1 MRREEWARLRRRE
14 MLAAY
19 YQVLKDE
26 GLQGASI
33 AKIAKRIDA
42 PPSLLIHYF
51 GTKEQMTIELVDY
64 LLDEYRHG
72 YGDKLAAIPEPLE
85 RLVAILDTFF
95 DPEYHQL
102 LDDSVFYACFYVSLR
117 HPAVRKSY
125 AALYE
130 TSLELV
136 ETTIADAWPPGSSPA
151 TTPTSSP
158 SPSRLWRRA
167 TPSSSAAART
177 RPPRPRSAAR
187 SRSARCSCSAS
198 RRPPDPA
205 SCPRARPVRPSQAG
219 TSDQSS
225 LAMST
230 LAHALWE
237 PLRRRL
243 LPRTGRRGA
252 LQRLLFVGRSG

>member
-1 MRREEWARLRRRE
+1 VRRDEWARLRRRE

-72 YGDKLAAIPEPLE
+72 YGDKLAAIADPRE
-85 RLVAILDTFF
+85 RLVAVLDTFF
-95 DPEYHQL
+95 DAEYHQL

-125 AALYE
+125 ATLYE
-130 TSLELV
+130 ASLELV
-136 ETTIADAWPPGSSPA
+136 ESTIADCMAVGIVAGDDAHELAVTIKALEEGYAFLIGGGADEAAKAEIGAALKKRAAQLLGLPA
-151 TTPTSSP
+151 E
-158 SPSRLWRRA
+158 
-167 TPSSSAAART
+167 
-177 RPPRPRSAAR
+177 
-187 SRSARCSCSAS
+187 
-198 RRPPDPA
+198 
-205 SCPRARPVRPSQAG
+205 V
-219 TSDQSS
+219 
-225 LAMST
+225 
-230 LAHALWE
+230 
-237 PLRRRL
+237 
-243 LPRTGRRGA
+243 
-252 LQRLLFVGRSG
+252 

>member
-1 MRREEWARLRRRE
+1 

-64 LLDEYRHG
+64 LLEEYRHG
-72 YGDKLAAIPEPLE
+72 YGDRLAAIADPLE
-85 RLVAILDTFF
+85 RLIAILDTFF

-102 LDDSVFYACFYVSLR
+102 LDDSVFYACFYLSLR
-117 HPAVRKSY
+117 HPAVRRGY

-136 ETTIADAWPPGSSPA
+136 ETTLAECMAAGHVAADDAHELAVTVKALEEGYAFLIGGGADEAAKAEIGGALQEARAAACSA
-151 TTPTSSP
+151 C
-158 SPSRLWRRA
+158 RA
-167 TPSSSAAART
+167 TGACRAQGR
-177 RPPRPRSAAR
+177 RPPPARSAAR
-187 SRSARCSCSAS
+187 PRRPSAS
-198 RRPPDPA
+198 
-205 SCPRARPVRPSQAG
+205 VQAE
-219 TSDQSS
+219 
-225 LAMST
+225 AVHV
-230 LAHALWE
+230 AA
-237 PLRRRL
+237 RRR
-243 LPRTGRRGA
+243 
-252 LQRLLFVGRSG
+252 RSSAPSRAAR

>member
-1 MRREEWARLRRRE
+1 MRREERARLRRRE

-64 LLDEYRHG
+64 LLEEYRHG
-72 YGDKLAAIPEPLE
+72 YGDKLAAIADPRE

-102 LDDSVFYACFYVSLR
+102 LDDSVFYACFYISLR
-117 HPAVRKSY
+117 HPKVRKSY

-130 TSLELV
+130 ASLELV
-136 ETTIADAWPPGSSPA
+136 ETTLGECMAAGYIAADDAHELAVAVKALEEGYA
-151 TTPTSSP
+151 F
-158 SPSRLWRRA
+158 LIGGGADEAAKAEIGGALKKRA
-167 TPSSSAAART
+167 
-177 RPPRPRSAAR
+177 
-187 SRSARCSCSAS
+187 
-198 RRPPDPA
+198 
-205 SCPRARPVRPSQAG
+205 
-219 TSDQSS
+219 
-225 LAMST
+225 L
-230 LAHALWE
+230 
-237 PLRRRL
+237 RL
-243 LPRTGRRGA
+243 LGLRA
-252 LQRLLFVGRSG
+252 LA